1 MSESS
6 SRVAEDPFAAFLLN
20 ARDPSAGFLLGVFD
34 RERWKDRSAEEKTQE
49 LKKSSSHLLA
59 FQHFILMYKKQSL
72 LIFISVSCC
81 FCTLAGFADQPLS
94 PIWSL
99 EFSPDGKT
107 LAVGKYQWVELW
119 DLETQRVIHV
129 YEPHVGDVR
138 CLKFSAT
145 DKASPL
151 RLYAGS
157 GIPAQSGE
165 IRIWDVAS
173 EELIKSFEIHADTV
187 ESIAL
192 SPNNKT
198 LLTASMDELSAVIDI
213 NLLENTEEL
222 IDKQAKWLTQHVGR
236 VLCTLYHPNG
246 TYFVTGSE
254 DKTIKVW
261 NPETFNVLVNFDA
274 NDDAVYSLAY
284 SVDEN
289 VIVSGSADN
298 AVRTWRVAPAGGDE
312 EIPVSQNSSDMTG
325 ALVREYN
332 GHQGAV
338 YSVDAAFV
346 SLRQNN
352 QAAMIASGSADTSV
366 IIWNIRSGNRFRTFD
381 ESTDAVYAVK
391 FSPDGRFV
399 AAGGRDGK
407 VRLWNLRRRAL
418 THEF

>member
-1 MSESS
+1 MFDSS
-6 SRVAEDPFAAFLLN
+6 AITLRNIGILIAAFYIVF
-20 ARDPSAGFLLGVFD
+20 ATPAGF
-34 RERWKDRSAEEKTQE
+34 S
-49 LKKSSSHLLA
+49 
-59 FQHFILMYKKQSL
+59 
-72 LIFISVSCC
+72 
-81 FCTLAGFADQPLS
+81 DQPLS
-94 PIWSL
+94 PIWAL
-99 EFSPDGKT
+99 EFSPDGKM

-119 DLETQRVIHV
+119 SLETQRVIHV

-138 CLKFSAT
+138 CLKFSST
-145 DKASPL
+145 DQAAPL

-157 GIPAQSGE
+157 GIPAQNGE

-173 EELIKSFEIHADTV
+173 EELVKSFEIHADTI

-192 SPNNKT
+192 SPNNKR
-198 LLTASMDELSAVIDI
+198 LLTASMDEFSAVIDVEH
-213 NLLENTEEL
+213 LENIEMSVDE
-222 IDKQAKWLTQHVGR
+222 QAKWLTQHVGR
-236 VLCTLYHPNG
+236 VLCTLYHPRG

-254 DKTIKVW
+254 DKTIKIW

-289 VIVSGSADN
+289 VIVSGSSDN
-298 AVRTWRVAPAGGDE
+298 AVRTWRVMPTEGGE
-312 EIPVSQNSSDMTG
+312 EIPVGQNPSEMTG

-338 YSVDAAFV
+338 YSVDAALV
-346 SLRQNN
+346 SLRQDN

>member
-1 MSESS
+1 M
-6 SRVAEDPFAAFLLN
+6 RTKRP
-20 ARDPSAGFLLGVFD
+20 
-34 RERWKDRSAEEKTQE
+34 
-49 LKKSSSHLLA
+49 
-59 FQHFILMYKKQSL
+59 HFIFTFVFSSMVALCS
-72 LIFISVSCC
+72 
-81 FCTLAGFADQPLS
+81 FADQPLS
-94 PIWSL
+94 PIWAL

-119 DLETQRVIHV
+119 DLETQSVIHT
-129 YEPHVGDVR
+129 YEPHAGEVR
-138 CLKFSAT
+138 SLKFTTANDQETSA
-145 DKASPL
+145 L
-151 RLYAGS
+151 RLYAG
-157 GIPAQSGE
+157 GGVPAQSGE

-173 EELIKSFEIHADTV
+173 EELIRSFEVHGDTI

-192 SPNNKT
+192 NPSNTT
-198 LLTASMDELSAVIDI
+198 LLTASMDEYSAVIDVT
-213 NLLENTEEL
+213 LLEDTEEP

-236 VLCTLYHPNG
+236 VLCTLYHPQG

-261 NPETFNVLVNFDA
+261 NPNTFNVMVNFDA

-284 SVDEN
+284 SVNEG

-298 AVRTWRVAPAGGDE
+298 TVRTWRVTPAEDDE
-312 EIPVSQNSSDMTG
+312 EIVVEQDPQAMTG

-338 YSVDAAFV
+338 YSVDAALV
-346 SLRQNN
+346 LPRRANN
-352 QAAMIASGSADTSV
+352 QAAMIASGSADASV
-366 IIWNIRSGNRFRTFD
+366 IIWNLRSGNRYTTFD

-391 FSPDGRFV
+391 FSPNGEFV